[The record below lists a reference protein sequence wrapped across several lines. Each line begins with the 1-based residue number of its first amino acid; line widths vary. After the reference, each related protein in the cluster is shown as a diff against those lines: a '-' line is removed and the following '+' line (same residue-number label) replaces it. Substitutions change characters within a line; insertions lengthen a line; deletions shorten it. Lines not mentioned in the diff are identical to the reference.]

1 MKASELT
8 GAQLDHWVARANG
21 WTAARYDLHSGSYFE
36 PDQIDGLDHWIEKDA
51 EPEYRHTIDLW
62 KPSTDWAQ
70 GGVIIEM
77 LLINFYTSPEDLEM
91 PILARIPGGGD
102 AAVQPGPTHLVA
114 AMRAYVASKFGEEI
128 ADEQAREILG
138 ERRYG

>member
-77 LLINFYTSPEDLEM
+77 LLINFYTSPEDLEI

-102 AAVQPGPTHLVA
+102 AAVQPGPTNLVA
-114 AMRAYVASKFGEEI
+114 AMRSYVASRVGEEI
-128 ADEQAREILG
+128 AHEQAREILG

>member
-36 PDQIDGLDHWIEKDA
+36 PDQFDGLDHWIEKDA

-77 LLINFYTSPEDLEM
+77 LLINFYTSPEDLEI

-114 AMRAYVASKFGEEI
+114 AMRAYVASRFGEEI
-128 ADEQAREILG
+128 AHEQAREILG